1 MSKYDKKPEVLISKH
16 IKFKQS
22 KIIEAENIHHNFS
35 EFVRDALDEK
45 IIKEQKILDGNSSGT
60 GSNAAEHYG

>member
-1 MSKYDKKPEVLISKH
+1 MEKYTNNPEVLILKH

-22 KIIEAENIHHNFS
+22 KIIEAGKIHHNFS